1 MPKQK
6 VRMPKKGSWLN
17 VMRVVFV
24 SVANDRVINA
34 TIVKAMKTKSGRTKL
49 HTKRQK
55 SVWLRWGSWKDMLHE
70 LICCFSPSVT
80 KMFRR
85 WRWWT
90 RRWSCQNR
98 RRLWNSRWDGGL
110 SRGVTGDTYGRWR
123 SQYHPQPRERSPL
136 GCLWGYR
143 SRQRGRYRVGDVRP
157 LQEQFC
163 PCRWWSGREVRTRP

>member
-1 MPKQK
+1 MIKRYASSVRVSGKRSSNQCHNSESNENKIGKNK
-6 VRMPKKGSWLN
+6 VTHWTSEVRL
-17 VMRVVFV
+17 VEVR
-24 SVANDRVINA
+24 
-34 TIVKAMKTKSGRTKL
+34 IVKGHVTWINL
-49 HTKRQK
+49 
-55 SVWLRWGSWKDMLHE
+55 L
-70 LICCFSPSVT
+70 FSPSVT

-85 WRWWT
+85 WRSWT

-123 SQYHPQPRERSPL
+123 SQYHPLPQGQSPL